1 MKTKTIFAL
10 LIGTFIT
17 QCAFAQGYKL
27 ISPKIQVQK
36 KIDSNTLPQ
45 RLESYQTIEFVNI
58 DVSQITQQ
66 ENFLLEY
73 DNKTLS
79 MNRKNIKVRGE
90 DDFCF
95 WGYNDEG
102 YSLFLSIIGNDIQG
116 VIEGPKGNFSIE
128 TIGEK
133 SYALVKFDPSKM
145 PNDCATIDDDNSKA
159 NLDDESS
166 FPHAPTLLSLQ
177 NRCKIRVLVLYTPK
191 AQSMVSNIK
200 NTILKA
206 VELSNESFTNSNI
219 QQSIELVYIGKTNY
233 AENEFHED
241 LKNFKSTND
250 GIMDEVH
257 TLRNLYSADVCVLL
271 IYDPALCGLAAGIGV
286 EANNAFCVVSVAGG
300 CATTNY
306 SFVHEIGHLLG
317 CRHDIA
323 MDDTKTPFTYG
334 HGYIAPSKEWRTIM
348 AYRNDCGTCPRLNYW
363 SNPDVLYNGVPMGT
377 SSLQNNARVWNEQ
390 SNKVINFRQVSSS
403 VTLNKEGFTNT
414 QYADI
419 VAKKEIILSGD
430 INVSSTCTLNVKAG
444 ENVSIQ
450 EGFNIEEGAT
460 LDISIEEIPD
470 CSNN

>member
-1 MKTKTIFAL
+1 MKTKTIFAV
-10 LIGTFIT
+10 LICTLII
-17 QCAFAQGYKL
+17 QCTYAQGYKL
-27 ISPKIQVQK
+27 ISPKIQN
-36 KIDSNTLPQ
+36 KISSNTLPQ

-58 DVSQITQQ
+58 DVSQIAQQ

-79 MNRKNIKVRGE
+79 MNRKSIKFRGE

-102 YSLFLSIIGNDIQG
+102 YSLFLSIISNDIQG
-116 VIEGPKGNFSIE
+116 VIEGPKGKFSVE

-145 PNDCATIDDDNSKA
+145 PNDCATIDDDNSNA

-166 FPHAPTLLSLQ
+166 FSHAPTLLSLQ
-177 NRCKIRVLVLYTPK
+177 NGCKIRVLVLYTPK
-191 AQSMVSNIK
+191 AQSKVSNIK
-200 NTILKA
+200 NTILEA
-206 VELSNESFTNSNI
+206 VELSNASFINSNI

-233 AENEFHED
+233 TERGYSDD
-241 LKNFKSTND
+241 LKNFRLKND

-257 TLRNLYSADVCVLL
+257 TLRDLYSADVCVLL
-271 IYDPALCGLAAGIGV
+271 TYDEALCGIAAGIGV
-286 EANNAFCVVSVAGG
+286 DANNAFCVVSVYRT

-306 SFVHEIGHLLG
+306 SFIHEIGHLLG

-323 MDDTKTPFTYG
+323 MDATKTPFAYG
-334 HGYIAPSKEWRTIM
+334 HGYIAPSKKWRTIM
-348 AYRNDCGTCPRLNYW
+348 AYQNDCGTCPRLNYW
-363 SNPDVLYNGVPMGT
+363 SNPDILYNGVPMGT

-390 SNKVINFRQVSSS
+390 ANKIINFRQPPSS
-403 VTLNKEGFTNT
+403 VTLSKERFTNT

-430 INVSSTCTLNVKAG
+430 LNVSSTCTLNVRAG

-450 EGFNIEEGAT
+450 EGFNVEEGAE
-460 LDISIEEIPD
+460 LDISIEEISD